1 MLLRLTSEFCALT
14 YACIHAHTPHK
25 DQIKTKKK
33 PQVVKAIP
41 MAINTGTEALHRV

>member
-25 DQIKTKKK
+25 DQIKTKK